1 MLLGCPWED
10 TVGFRVLVMEL
21 WVCLLPAFEDFTKR
35 HSHPSLLQ
43 GQVAPL
49 SAWTDIR
56 DSDQWGCSH
65 NRVPGNQKPSPGW
78 DLCFSRGRYTQRN
91 QGLALLLMKSGLW

>member
-21 WVCLLPAFEDFTKR
+21 WVCLLPAFEDSTMR
-35 HSHPSLLQ
+35 RSHPSLLQ
-43 GQVAPL
+43 GPVAPL

-56 DSDQWGCSH
+56 DSDQWGVLTTVCQEVRNPAQGGTCASLEKG
-65 NRVPGNQKPSPGW
+65 VPRGVRDRHSP
-78 DLCFSRGRYTQRN
+78 
-91 QGLALLLMKSGLW
+91 